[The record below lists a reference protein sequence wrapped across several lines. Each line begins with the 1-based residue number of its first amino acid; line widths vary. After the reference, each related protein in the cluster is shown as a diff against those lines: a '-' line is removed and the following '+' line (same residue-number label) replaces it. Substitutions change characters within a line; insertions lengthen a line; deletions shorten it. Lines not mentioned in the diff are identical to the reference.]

1 MASTVGD
8 VSVHAWKPAIAGIR
22 EVLHATF
29 AHAYPPH
36 THDAWTLFIV
46 DEGQVRYGLDGRG
59 RGAEPAMVSLL
70 PPFVVHDG
78 RPGPAG
84 RYRKRVIY
92 LEPEVLGEGLIGPAV
107 DRPEVGGA
115 VRRRDVAN
123 LHAALGCIDD
133 RLEAETRL
141 AFLVERLRAG
151 YGLPRPAAPE
161 RPDHLAEGLRV
172 LLDQS
177 GPSSMTMAAASMT
190 LGASPTQLA
199 RAFVRAFGI
208 TPHAYLVTRR
218 LDVARRQILDGEPL
232 ADVAAATGFYD
243 QAHLTRQ
250 FRRFLGVTPGR
261 FAKGPRAAAGD

>member
-1 MASTVGD
+1 MTSPAGD
-8 VSVHAWKPAIAGIR
+8 VSVHAWKPEIAGIR
-22 EVLHATF
+22 EVLHASF

-46 DEGQVRYGLDGRG
+46 DDGQVRYDLDGRG

-84 RYRKRVIY
+84 SYRKRVIY
-92 LEPEVLGEGLIGPAV
+92 LEPEVLGQALIGPAV
-107 DRPEVGGA
+107 DRPAVAGA
-115 VRRRDVAN
+115 VSTREVAA
-123 LHAALGCIDD
+123 LHLALGCVDD

-141 AFLVERLRAG
+141 AFLLERIRAS
-151 YGLPRPAAPE
+151 YGLPGPTAPV
-161 RPDHLAEGLRV
+161 RADRLAEGLRA
-172 LLDQS
+172 LLDDA
-177 GPSSMTMAAASMT
+177 GPASITMAEAAAT

-218 LDVARRQILDGEPL
+218 LDVARRQLLDGEPP
-232 ADVAAATGFYD
+232 ADVAAAAGFYD
-243 QAHLTRQ
+243 QAHLTRH
-250 FRRFLGVTPGR
+250 FRRFLGVTPGQ
-261 FAKGPRAAAGD
+261 FAKGSRVAAPG